1 MSTAGNAV
9 GKDVAGIGSTG
20 GIAAETVKP
29 GQTKITIEIAP
40 NGLTATAGVKPTIS
54 GDYCSL
60 KDLPFIRDLIDEDII
75 EESPPTVDPRQVT
88 MALKNQVLL

>member
-1 MSTAGNAV
+1 MNVSTAGNAV

-40 NGLTATAGVKPTIS
+40 NGLTATAGVKQQYPAITVPSRIYRSS
-54 GDYCSL
+54 G
-60 KDLPFIRDLIDEDII
+60 
-75 EESPPTVDPRQVT
+75 T
-88 MALKNQVLL
+88 